1 MSITDLYK
9 IYLANPSVQTDTRK
23 LGKGDLFFALSGPNF
38 NGNQFARKA
47 LELGAAYCVC
57 DDVSIGAHPQFI
69 FVEDVMDCLQALALH
84 HRQQFNIPVIGIT
97 GSNGKTTTKEL
108 VHAVLTK
115 KYKCYTT
122 EGNLNNHIGV
132 PLTLLK
138 IRQDAEIA
146 IVEMGANHMGEIA
159 SYCKYALPDH
169 GLITNCGKAHLE
181 GFGSEENIKIGKGEL
196 YDSVKKTNGVLFI
209 NEDFDY
215 LLSMSQGYESVINY
229 QPSAYKAQES
239 NAEMLEF
246 KLVDN
251 DVEKLVKTELVGDY
265 NLPNAIAAVCIGKY
279 FEVQT
284 SDIIDALEAFAPS
297 NSRSQLML
305 YNNNRI
311 VLDAYNANPSS
322 MKLAIDNFAK
332 VNPEE
337 KIIYLGSMKEMGL
350 HCIEEHKS
358 LINQLENHIWKEV
371 VLVGEEF
378 EGIDHNYKNF
388 ITTAEAQAYFKN
400 KKYDGEQILIKGS
413 RGLALEKLLS

>member
-23 LGKGDLFFALSGPNF
+23 LRKGDLFFALSGPNF

-47 LELGAAYCVC
+47 LELGADYCVC

-69 FVEDVMDCLQALALH
+69 FVEDVLECLQALALH

-108 VHAVLTK
+108 VHTVLTK

-215 LLSMSQGYESVINY
+215 LLSMSKGYESVINY

-239 NAEMLEF
+239 NTEMLEF

-251 DVEKLVKTELVGDY
+251 DVEKLVKTQLVGDY

-305 YNNNRI
+305 HNNNRI

-337 KIIYLGSMKEMGL
+337 KIIYLGSMKEMGV
-350 HCIEEHKS
+350 HCIEEHES

-388 ITTAEAQAYFKN
+388 KTTAEAQAYFKN

>member
-69 FVEDVMDCLQALALH
+69 FVEDVLDCLQALALY

-108 VHAVLTK
+108 IHAVLTK

-138 IRQDAEIA
+138 IKQDAEIA

-229 QPSAYKAQES
+229 QPSAYKAKES
-239 NAEMLEF
+239 NTEMLEF

-251 DVEKLVKTELVGDY
+251 DVEKLVKTQLVGDY

-284 SDIIDALEAFAPS
+284 SDIIDALEAFAPG

-305 YNNNRI
+305 YNNNKI

-350 HCIEEHKS
+350 HRIKEHES
-358 LINQLENHIWKEV
+358 LIKQLENHIWKEV

-388 ITTAEAQAYFKN
+388 KTTAEAQAYFKN

>member
-47 LELGAAYCVC
+47 LELGADYCVC

-69 FVEDVMDCLQALALH
+69 FVEDVLECLQALALH

-108 VHAVLTK
+108 VHTVLTK

-215 LLSMSQGYESVINY
+215 LLSMSQGYERVINY

-239 NAEMLEF
+239 NTEMLEF

-251 DVEKLVKTELVGDY
+251 DVEKLVKTQLVGDY

-337 KIIYLGSMKEMGL
+337 KIIYLGSMKEMGV
-350 HCIEEHKS
+350 HCIEEHES

-388 ITTAEAQAYFKN
+388 KTTAEAQAYFKN

>member
-69 FVEDVMDCLQALALH
+69 FVEDVLECLQALALH

-108 VHAVLTK
+108 VHTVLTK

-239 NAEMLEF
+239 NTEMLEF

-251 DVEKLVKTELVGDY
+251 DVEKLVKTQLVGDY

-337 KIIYLGSMKEMGL
+337 KIIYLGSMKEMGV
-350 HCIEEHKS
+350 HCIEEHES

-378 EGIDHNYKNF
+378 EGIHHNYKNF
-388 ITTAEAQAYFKN
+388 KTTAEAQAYFKN

>member
-9 IYLANPSVQTDTRK
+9 IYLANPGVQTDTRK

-69 FVEDVMDCLQALALH
+69 FVEDVLDCLQALALH

-159 SYCKYALPDH
+159 SYCKYALPDF

-239 NAEMLEF
+239 NTEMLEF

-251 DVEKLVKTELVGDY
+251 DVEKLVKTQLVGDY

-284 SDIIDALEAFAPS
+284 SDIIDALEAFSPS

-350 HCIEEHKS
+350 HCIKEHES

>member
-9 IYLANPSVQTDTRK
+9 IYLANPGVQTDTRK

-69 FVEDVMDCLQALALH
+69 FVEDVLDCLQALALH

-239 NAEMLEF
+239 NTEMLEF

-251 DVEKLVKTELVGDY
+251 DVEKLVKTQLVGDY

-284 SDIIDALEAFAPS
+284 SDIIDALEAFSPS

-350 HCIEEHKS
+350 HCIKEHES

-388 ITTAEAQAYFKN
+388 KTTAEAQAYFKN

>member
-47 LELGAAYCVC
+47 LELGADYCVC

-69 FVEDVMDCLQALALH
+69 FVEDVLECLQALALH

-108 VHAVLTK
+108 VHTVLTK

-215 LLSMSQGYESVINY
+215 LLSMSKGYESVINY

-239 NAEMLEF
+239 NTEMLEF

-251 DVEKLVKTELVGDY
+251 DVEKLVKTQLVGDY

-284 SDIIDALEAFAPS
+284 SDIIDALEGFVPS

-305 YNNNRI
+305 HNNNRI

-337 KIIYLGSMKEMGL
+337 KIIYLGSMKEMGV
-350 HCIEEHKS
+350 HCIEEHES

-378 EGIDHNYKNF
+378 EGIHHNYKNF
-388 ITTAEAQAYFKN
+388 KTTAEARAYFKN